1 MSDSLRPHGL
11 QHARLPCPLPSPG
24 VCPGSCSLNRWCWF
38 NHQLESMTWPSHL
51 LPPTSLSVLNL
62 SQPQGLSQWVS
73 SWHHVV
79 KVLELQLQH
88 QFFQW
93 VFKVDFLSER
103 LVWSPFCPR
112 DSQESSTAS
121 QFKSI
126 SSSVL
131 SFRYSSTLISLCGY
145 WKGHSLN
152 YMHLCWQR
160 MSLLLIPV

>member
-1 MSDSLRPHGL
+1 MLLFSHSVVSSFLQSYGL
-11 QHARLPCPLPSPG
+11 QHTMLLFPSPSPRYCSNSCPLS
-24 VCPGSCSLNRWCWF
+24 SWC
-38 NHQLESMTWPSHL
+38 HQPSHL
-51 LPPTSLSVLNL
+51 LSHLSSLSLNL

-79 KVLELQLQH
+79 KVLELQLQR

-93 VFKVDFLSER
+93 VFKVDFFSER

-112 DSQESSTAS
+112 DSQESSPAS

-131 SFRYSSTLISLCGY
+131 SFRYGPTLISLCGY

-152 YMHLCWQR
+152 YMHLCRQR